1 MKPTKYS
8 HPFITLSVLLC
19 CWSCIDRTE
28 TAPVVSNDRVEVRI
42 APPST
47 RTALGDDGVTT
58 EWVKNDRIALWAF
71 SGSGSAVF
79 EQEPFTFWSN
89 KADRHGAFF
98 VGSVP
103 AMPVGSYR
111 YYAAYPYP
119 DDVAGTRVTYEIPA
133 EQDGTWRGELDVM
146 LASAEAPELVAA
158 DPDRLNDVNELAL
171 GFSHKIHVL
180 KVTIPTGRNLFER
193 PVTTLRIRFPRPV
206 AGRMTWDLAAPDEA
220 PSMEGTND
228 AVTLRFARPI
238 GEGDSFWVFIAPGDM
253 RGGEELFTASDG
265 TEFTWPLSSSAFG
278 NCTAGRITSVNLTLP
293 EIRPSHDLRITVNP
307 TNLGEAVTEI
317 NSIVCSDGYVFPD
330 LDIQNRTERVTPNG
344 DGTFSVRVFDDMGVG
359 FPDNTVSMTVGST
372 NAEGVFGRKCDV
384 SDATASGCT
393 IKAPYLF
400 FEDFSAVNTNNAQND
415 NNRGTTMDA
424 GNLPEWSGSRWETV
438 QENTGYLKLNTYI
451 GTTSSNLDNKWGRGD
466 SPPMA
471 CLRSSV
477 SLRVSYRI
485 SGSKDAGWFNT
496 ELRSKCIFGVHND
509 PSAIGG
515 GTGGGTKPQNVVDSY
530 DTATDG
536 YASMESKS
544 YVVASCTNTTRF
556 SWFLDY
562 STKGTSTAKSI
573 NLYLDDIRVTIV
585 P

>member
-79 EQEPFTFWSN
+79 EREPFTFWSN

-180 KVTIPTGRNLFER
+180 KVTIPTGRNLFGR

-206 AGRMTWDLAAPDEA
+206 AGRMTWDLAAPDET

-253 RGGEELFTASDG
+253 RGGEVLFTASDG
-265 TEFTWPLSSSAFG
+265 TEFTWPLSSNAFG

-293 EIRPSHDLRITVNP
+293 EIRPSHDLRIAVDP
-307 TNLGEAVTEI
+307 SNLGEAVTEI

-330 LDIQNRTERVTPNG
+330 LDIQNHTERVTPNG

-359 FPDNTVSMTVGST
+359 FPDNTVSMTVGSA
-372 NAEGVFGRKCDV
+372 NAEGVFGRKCEV
-384 SDATASGCT
+384 SNATASGCT

-400 FEDFSAVNTNNAQND
+400 FEDFSEIISFNANGD
-415 NNRGTTMDA
+415 KGV
-424 GNLPEWSGSRWETV
+424 GNASCSDLSQYGLSGWYGARTQGEGGASVRIRLNGNGVVYYPARLDSAPISSLRENSTVRVSVVFNASVGGASTSRMRCIL
-438 QENTGYLKLNTYI
+438 G
-451 GTTSSNLDNKWGRGD
+451 TSSDNGGFQGDDAISSITTLSSIATSDSYTNIPGEYSFEVGSCTRNTRLAWQTSKDGWISGYSNIYLDN
-466 SPPMA
+466 
-471 CLRSSV
+471 
-477 SLRVSYRI
+477 
-485 SGSKDAGWFNT
+485 
-496 ELRSKCIFGVHND
+496 
-509 PSAIGG
+509 
-515 GTGGGTKPQNVVDSY
+515 
-530 DTATDG
+530 
-536 YASMESKS
+536 
-544 YVVASCTNTTRF
+544 
-556 SWFLDY
+556 
-562 STKGTSTAKSI
+562 
-573 NLYLDDIRVTIV
+573 IRVTIV

>member
-206 AGRMTWDLAAPDEA
+206 AGRMTWDLAAPDET

-253 RGGEELFTASDG
+253 RGGEVLFTASDG

-293 EIRPSHDLRITVNP
+293 EIRPSHDLRIAVDP
-307 TNLGEAVTEI
+307 SNLGEAVTEI
-317 NSIVCSDGYVFPD
+317 NSIVCTEGYVFPD

-359 FPDNTVSMTVGST
+359 FPDNTVSMTVGSA
-372 NAEGVFGRKCDV
+372 NAEGVFGRKCEV

-400 FEDFSAVNTNNAQND
+400 FEDFSEIISFNANGD
-415 NNRGTTMDA
+415 KGI
-424 GNLPEWSGSRWETV
+424 GNASCSDLSQYGLPGWYGARTQGEEGASVRIRLYGNGLVYYPARLDSAPISSLRENSTV
-438 QENTGYLKLNTYI
+438 RVSVVFNASVGGKSTDKIQCVLG
-451 GTTSSNLDNKWGRGD
+451 TSSGNGGFQGNDAISSITTLSSIATSDSYTNIPGEYSFEVGSCTRNTRLAWQTSKDGWISGYSNIYLDN
-466 SPPMA
+466 
-471 CLRSSV
+471 
-477 SLRVSYRI
+477 
-485 SGSKDAGWFNT
+485 
-496 ELRSKCIFGVHND
+496 
-509 PSAIGG
+509 
-515 GTGGGTKPQNVVDSY
+515 
-530 DTATDG
+530 
-536 YASMESKS
+536 
-544 YVVASCTNTTRF
+544 
-556 SWFLDY
+556 
-562 STKGTSTAKSI
+562 
-573 NLYLDDIRVTIV
+573 IRVTIV

>member
-206 AGRMTWDLAAPDEA
+206 AGRMTWDLAAPDET

-253 RGGEELFTASDG
+253 RGGEVLFTASDG

-372 NAEGVFGRKCDV
+372 NAEGVFGRKCEV
-384 SDATASGCT
+384 SDATASSCT

-400 FEDFSAVNTNNAQND
+400 FEDFSGMTSFNAGGSDLASNPTCSDLSQYGLPGWYGA
-415 NNRGTTMDA
+415 RTQGEEGA
-424 GNLPEWSGSRWETV
+424 SVRIRLYGNGLVYYPARLDSAPISSLRENSTV
-438 QENTGYLKLNTYI
+438 RVSVVFNASVGGASTSKMRCILG
-451 GTTSSNLDNKWGRGD
+451 TSSDNGGFQGNDAISSITTLSSIATSDSYTNIPGEYSFEVGSCTRNTRLAWQTSKDGWISGYSNIYLDN
-466 SPPMA
+466 
-471 CLRSSV
+471 
-477 SLRVSYRI
+477 
-485 SGSKDAGWFNT
+485 
-496 ELRSKCIFGVHND
+496 
-509 PSAIGG
+509 
-515 GTGGGTKPQNVVDSY
+515 
-530 DTATDG
+530 
-536 YASMESKS
+536 
-544 YVVASCTNTTRF
+544 
-556 SWFLDY
+556 
-562 STKGTSTAKSI
+562 
-573 NLYLDDIRVTIV
+573 IRVTIV